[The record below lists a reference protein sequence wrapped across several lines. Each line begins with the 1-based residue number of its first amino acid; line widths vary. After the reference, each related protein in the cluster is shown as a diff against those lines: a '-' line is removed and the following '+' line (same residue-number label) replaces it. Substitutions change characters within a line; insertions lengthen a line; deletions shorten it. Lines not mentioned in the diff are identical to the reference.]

1 MTDEQDVLD
10 RLQAELGD
18 RYRIERELGGGG
30 MSRVFVAID
39 ETLGR
44 RVAIKVLRPTL
55 AAALS
60 VERFRREVE
69 LAAGLQ
75 HPNIVPVLSAGT
87 FAEPAGGAGEGSAA
101 QGVPYFVMPYVDGE
115 SLRERLVRGPVSV
128 REAVSVARDVARALS
143 FAHGRGVVHRD
154 IKPGNILLSAGAAV
168 VTDFGVAKA
177 LQASAARPSSGERRA
192 RPLPER
198 PSGAGGGATLTAI
211 GTSLGTPA
219 YMAPEQAAA
228 DPNVDFRADLYA
240 LGVVMYEMLV
250 GSPPF
255 HGRTPQALLTAQ
267 MSETPPPIAARRYD
281 VPMALAALIMHCLEK
296 DSTRRPR
303 SAAEVLRTLE
313 EPDILSGAFA
323 TPPVVARR
331 RRSQLLTLALP
342 LVAVIVAVGAL
353 WALRPGTKSRAA
365 DSTAVAAA
373 AGAALTLPSPPPLA
387 RSIAVLSFDAVGR
400 DERAASIGEGL
411 TAEIATALAGVPG
424 MRVASQSGSAA
435 LRARRA
441 APVEIARTLGV
452 TLLLEGTVQREGERV
467 RVTVRAVD
475 PAIESTVWSRTF
487 DGQTTN
493 VLALQDLVSSAI
505 VAAFDRR

>member
-1 MTDEQDVLD
+1 VNDDQDVLD
-10 RLQAELGD
+10 SLRAALGD
-18 RYRIERELGGGG
+18 RYQIERELGGGG
-30 MSRVFVAID
+30 MSRVFVATD

-44 RVAIKVLRPTL
+44 RIAIKVLRPTL

-87 FAEPAGGAGEGSAA
+87 LGDGT
-101 QGVPYFVMPYVDGE
+101 PYFVMPFVEGE
-115 SLRERLVRGPVSV
+115 SLRERLVRGPLSV

-154 IKPGNILLSAGAAV
+154 IKPGNILVTSGAAV

-177 LQASAARPSSGERRA
+177 IQASTSRPGAERRP
-192 RPLPER
+192 RNDR
-198 PSGAGGGATLTAI
+198 ISGAGGATLTAI
-211 GTSLGTPA
+211 GTSLGTPS

-281 VPMALAALIMHCLEK
+281 VPLALAALIMHCMEK
-296 DSTRRPR
+296 DPMRRPR
-303 SAAEVLRTLE
+303 SAAEVLRKLE

-331 RRSQLLTLALP
+331 RRSQQLSLLLPVAALIA
-342 LVAVIVAVGAL
+342 VAGGLWVWGPGRPPRIV
-353 WALRPGTKSRAA
+353 
-365 DSTAVAAA
+365 DST
-373 AGAALTLPSPPPLA
+373 GAAPSTALAVPPAPQLA
-387 RSIAVLSFDAVGR
+387 RSIAVLPFDAVGR

-411 TAEIATALAGVPG
+411 SAEITTALAGVPG
-424 MRVASQSGSAA
+424 MRVASQSGASA
-435 LRARRA
+435 LRARK
-441 APVEIARTLGV
+441 APPTEIARSLGV
-452 TLLLEGTVQREGERV
+452 TLLLEGTVQREGEQV

-487 DGQTTN
+487 DGRTAN

>member
-1 MTDEQDVLD
+1 VTDEQDVLD
-10 RLQAELGD
+10 RLRAELGT

-30 MSRVFVAID
+30 MSRVFVATD
-39 ETLGR
+39 GTLGR

-87 FAEPAGGAGEGSAA
+87 FAEPGASGAE
-101 QGVPYFVMPYVDGE
+101 QGVPYFIMPFVDGE
-115 SLRERLVRGPVSV
+115 SLRDRLVRGPLSV

-154 IKPGNILLSAGAAV
+154 VKPGNILLSAGAAV

-177 LQASAARPSSGERRA
+177 LQASSARGGGERRGA
-192 RPLPER
+192 LPER
-198 PSGAGGGATLTAI
+198 PSGAGATLTAI
-211 GTSLGTPA
+211 GTSLGTPS

-267 MSETPPPIAARRYD
+267 LSETPPPIAARRYD
-281 VPMALAALIMHCLEK
+281 VPLALASLVMHCLEK
-296 DSTRRPR
+296 DPTRRPR
-303 SAAEVLRTLE
+303 SAAEVLRALE
-313 EPDILSGAFA
+313 EPEILSGAFA

-331 RRSQLLTLALP
+331 RRSRMLTLAVP
-342 LVAVIVAVGAL
+342 VAVIALAAAVL
-353 WALRPGTKSRAA
+353 WAWRSGQPAPTPV
-365 DSTAVAAA
+365 DSTAAAA
-373 AGAALTLPSPPPLA
+373 ARTTPGAPPPLA
-387 RSIAVLSFDAVGR
+387 RSIAVLPFDVVGR
-400 DERAASIGEGL
+400 DARAATIGEGL
-411 TAEIATALAGVPG
+411 TAELATSLAGVPG
-424 MRVASQSGSAA
+424 MRVASAAGAAA
-435 LRARRA
+435 LIARHS
-441 APVEIARTLGV
+441 APVEIARSLGV
-452 TLLLEGTVQREGERV
+452 TLLLEGTVQREGEQV
-467 RVTVRAVD
+467 RVMVRAVD
-475 PAIESTVWSRTF
+475 PAIETTVWSRTF
-487 DGQTTN
+487 DGRTAG
-493 VLALQDLVSSAI
+493 VLALQDLVSTAV